1 MEFRSLDRDI
11 VEDGHGYS
19 EENAEALKKEVQY
32 LLNHPTA
39 IQRKACLQTGGAI
52 QFEVASATSKNGTVQ
67 VSVFSDHA
75 TCVCGR

>member
-39 IQRKACLQTGGAI
+39 IQRKARLQTRGAI
-52 QFEVASATSKNGTVQ
+52 QLEVASATSKNGTVQ